1 MNEFFLKYQDHFQ
14 PLKVKRGNLLLE
26 EGMIAR
32 QIYFVE
38 EGILRLWYNHD
49 GEEITIQFFQEEQ
62 WVGSFESFYDQL
74 PSQFNLEAVTRCQL
88 WTITYDTLQQLIN
101 QDSSEKDILF
111 AYIVRRFGEYSNL
124 FLSRIKNSPEERYE
138 EVLDL
143 TPELLE
149 RVPHYMIASYLGI
162 TPVSLSRIRK
172 RFSD

>member
-1 MNEFFLKYQDHFQ
+1 MKELFLKYQDHFQ
-14 PLKVKRGNLLLE
+14 SIKVQRGSLLLE
-26 EGMIAR
+26 EGMITK
-32 QIYFVE
+32 QIFYIE

-49 GEEITIQFFQEEQ
+49 GEEITLQFFHEEQ
-62 WVGSFESFYDQL
+62 WVASFESFYDQL
-74 PSQFNLEAVTRCQL
+74 PSQFNLEAVTECKL

-101 QDSSEKDILF
+101 QDTSAKDTLF

-138 EVLDL
+138 ELLDL
-143 TPELLE
+143 TPELFE

>member
-1 MNEFFLKYQDHFQ
+1 MNELFLKYQDHFQ
-14 PLKVKRGNLLLE
+14 PLKVKRGNLLLK

-38 EGILRLWYNHD
+38 EGILRLWYNHN
-49 GEEITIQFFQEEQ
+49 GEEITLQFFQEEQ
-62 WVGSFESFYDQL
+62 WVSSFESFYDQL
-74 PSQFNLEAVTRCQL
+74 PSQFNLEAVTECKL

-101 QDSSEKDILF
+101 QDSNAKDTLF

-138 EVLDL
+138 ELLDL
-143 TPELLE
+143 SPELLD